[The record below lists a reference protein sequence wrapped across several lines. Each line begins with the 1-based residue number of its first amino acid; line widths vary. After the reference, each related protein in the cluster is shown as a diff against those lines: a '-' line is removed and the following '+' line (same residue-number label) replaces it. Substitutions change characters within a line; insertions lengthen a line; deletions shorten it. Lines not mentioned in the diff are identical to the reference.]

1 MSVLDE
7 NDFEA
12 RHIMAHTGH
21 KSESS
26 IRQYISKC
34 PPKKRREMSACL
46 AKSLVPDQTSD
57 SPIVNPNPPQAT
69 VSTPNENTNVADIDW
84 LEIDPHEISDNQLVD
99 VLTQI
104 EVSNVNLA
112 VPSTST
118 SNPQNS
124 ANNYK

>member
-1 MSVLDE
+1 MFSKEFSTRPD
-7 NDFEA
+7 
-12 RHIMAHTGH
+12 
-21 KSESS
+21 
-26 IRQYISKC
+26 IRQSNC
-34 PPKKRREMSACL
+34 E
-46 AKSLVPDQTSD
+46 
-57 SPIVNPNPPQAT
+57 PNPPQAT

-124 ANNYK
+124 ANNYNKISVTLCLTHRNYQHCQGCFSQILP